1 VLTAKAVD
9 LDGWPG
15 ELLGAFHDPIAAA
28 ARLRIQHPTGRR
40 EVVTLPVGRWHGPV
54 PPEEIH
60 LLSRVQSPVLDVGC
74 GPGRHVAALL
84 EAGHAVLG
92 IDVSVAAVAAAVK
105 RGAPAVRASVFDDVP
120 ASGAWATALLL
131 DGNIGIG
138 GDPPVLLDRVH
149 ALLAPGGT
157 VLVEL
162 DGPGIQAGRFHAHVE
177 HDGRVGPRFPW
188 ARVGSPQIAIL
199 AAGSAF
205 DLIDLWDEADRWFA
219 HLERAESPREN
230 R

>member
-1 VLTAKAVD
+1 VLTAPASD
-9 LDGWPG
+9 LDAWPG
-15 ELLGAFHDPIAAA
+15 ELLNGVHDPRTAS

-40 EVVTLPVGRWHGPV
+40 EVAALPVGRWHGPI
-54 PPEEIH
+54 PAEEIH

-92 IDVSVAAVAAAVK
+92 IDVSAAAVAAAAK

-138 GDPPVLLDRVH
+138 GDPTVLLDRVH

-188 ARVGSPQIAIL
+188 ARVGPAQIAVL

-205 DLIDLWDEADRWFA
+205 DVIDLWDEADRWFG
-219 HLERAESPREN
+219 HLERAASHREH